1 MRIKLIREKVFKIFS
16 NIFFRSSILK
26 LSFFYSLFFVIVN
39 LCTIIVFNSNLK
51 KRMIN
56 ESLNVKIT
64 EKKIYL
70 EREILRENIGSNIDV
85 CSLKIINEKKKKKN

>member
-1 MRIKLIREKVFKIFS
+1 MRIVWIREKVFKIFS

-64 EKKIYL
+64 EKQIYL
-70 EREILRENIGSNIDV
+70 EREILTGNRGSNIDV